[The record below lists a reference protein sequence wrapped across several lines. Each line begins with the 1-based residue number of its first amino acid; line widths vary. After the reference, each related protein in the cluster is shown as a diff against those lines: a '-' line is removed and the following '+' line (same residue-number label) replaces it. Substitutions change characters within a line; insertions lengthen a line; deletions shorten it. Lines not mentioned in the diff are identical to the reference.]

1 MATVKSC
8 RFWISRSIGN
18 PKSGY
23 QNFNPDFLIECTK
36 RNNNSSY
43 FSFPSVKI
51 IEAVKETGLQD
62 WNVTVQG
69 ITKGSLLSSLVQ
81 QGWIDC
87 PFGRDTFNT
96 DCKLP
101 SSSSTSG
108 ISKSNTDALGK
119 KKTTVYH
126 HATWYPPLGGYPFRK
141 TTKKINTLLKCWC
154 CQLLK

>member
-1 MATVKSC
+1 MTTVKSC

-23 QNFNPDFLIECTK
+23 QNFNPDFLIECTQS
-36 RNNNSSY
+36 NNNSSY

-51 IEAVKETGLQD
+51 IDAVKETGLED

-69 ITKGSLLSSLVQ
+69 ITKGSPLSSSVQ

-119 KKTTVYH
+119 KEDCLPSRYLVSPVRWVSLSENYQ
-126 HATWYPPLGGYPFRK
+126 
-141 TTKKINTLLKCWC
+141 KINTLLQCWC
-154 CQLLK
+154 FQLLK